1 MKQPVIVFDFD
12 KTLTYK
18 DTLFGF
24 YAAASRSV
32 PVFKMK
38 RPFFLFVAA
47 AYKLGLISNLTLK
60 KAGVWFYL
68 RGLSHNELNEIGQ
81 AYAGKIELNNIY
93 SDEFL
98 KYPSEQII
106 IISASF
112 EEYLK
117 PLFPNHRVVGSR
129 LSYSDENRVNGI
141 SVNMYSEEKK
151 EWLHNQG
158 IKEIDSLYT
167 DSYSDK
173 PLMEIA
179 ECTFLVKNG
188 AVEIKVRGE
197 EKLV

>member
-1 MKQPVIVFDFD
+1 MKHPVIAFDFD

-24 YAAASRSV
+24 YAEASKSL

-38 RPFFLFVAA
+38 YPFFLFAAA

-60 KAGVWFYL
+60 KTGVWFYL
-68 RGLSHNELNEIGQ
+68 RGLSRDEMKEIGE
-81 AYAGKIELNNIY
+81 AYAGKIELNDVYRN
-93 SDEFL
+93 ELL

-112 EEYLK
+112 EDYLK

-141 SVNMYSEEKK
+141 SVNMYGEEKK
-151 EWLHNQG
+151 EWLQNQG
-158 IKEIDSLYT
+158 IKEIDSIYT

-173 PLMEIA
+173 PLMDMA
-179 ECTFLVKNG
+179 ERTYLVKDG
-188 AVEIKVRGE
+188 SVEIKIVEE
-197 EKLV
+197 EKL